1 MPKKKEKPAI
11 PTTPEIREIVAILRS
26 AIKRYVAL
34 SAPIA
39 TN

>member
-1 MPKKKEKPAI
+1 MPKKKEQPAI
-11 PTTPEIREIVAILRS
+11 PTTPEIREIAAILRS

-39 TN
+39 KN

>member
-11 PTTPEIREIVAILRS
+11 PTTPEIREIAAILRS

-34 SAPIA
+34 SAPID

>member
-11 PTTPEIREIVAILRS
+11 PTTPEIREIAAILRC

-34 SAPIA
+34 STPIA

>member
-11 PTTPEIREIVAILRS
+11 PTTPEIREITEIHPS
-26 AIKRYVAL
+26 AIKRYEAL